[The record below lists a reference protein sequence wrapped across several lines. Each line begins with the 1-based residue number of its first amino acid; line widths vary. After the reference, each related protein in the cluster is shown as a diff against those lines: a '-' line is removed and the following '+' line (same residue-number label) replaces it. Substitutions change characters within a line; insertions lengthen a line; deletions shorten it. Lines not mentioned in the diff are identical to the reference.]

1 MEKFDTLAGLA
12 AIAMKNQK
20 KHFDYYELYDAIEKS
35 YIPKKTT
42 FLTSITQA
50 LSCNEDTGEVFLTGD
65 DILQVIKSHE
75 WTLARGFI

>member
-12 AIAMKNQK
+12 ATAMKNQK